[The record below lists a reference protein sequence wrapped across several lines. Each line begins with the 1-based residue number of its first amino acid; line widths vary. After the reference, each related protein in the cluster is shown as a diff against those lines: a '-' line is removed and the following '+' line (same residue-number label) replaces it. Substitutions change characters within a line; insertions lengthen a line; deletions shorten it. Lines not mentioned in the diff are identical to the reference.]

1 MILFSNIVLF
11 LIQLYLK
18 KKCNVQMEESF
29 DNLTSLLI
37 YPLVAS
43 VSFYEIYNLDDT
55 VFSHTSITENLVYF
69 MCLRFFFH
77 FFLCEKTEYKIHHFS
92 FAVCLYYMTITK
104 RLHYYAALSFLME
117 FTQIPLIF
125 YLKTK
130 KIIWGILLWLFF
142 VMFRFGVI
150 YFAIISHLK
159 DSYKITFFENFLSKT
174 IIAIMVLL
182 NGYWFFLINK
192 KIWKKCREARKLS

>member
-18 KKCNVQMEESF
+18 KKCNAQMEESF

-55 VFSHTSITENLVYF
+55 VVSHTFVTENLVYF
-69 MCLRFFFH
+69 MCVRFFFH
-77 FFLCEKTEYKIHHFS
+77 FFLCKQAEYKIHHFS
-92 FAVCLYYMTITK
+92 FAVCLCYMTITK

-125 YLKTK
+125 YFKTK

-142 VMFRFGVI
+142 VIFRFGVI
-150 YFAIISHLK
+150 YFATISHLK
-159 DSYKITFFENFLSKT
+159 DSDKITFLENFLSKA

-192 KIWKKCREARKLS
+192 KIWKKCREVQKLS